1 MTPGTLLI
9 RADAS
14 IATGSGHVMRC
25 LALAQAWQDAG
36 GTVMAVL
43 AEATPAIEE
52 RLRRE
57 AIEVTR
63 LAAIPGAEDDAAR
76 TARRAQDLHTA
87 WVVIDGYRFD
97 SAYQASLKS
106 CGLCVLLIDDDVQAD
121 HYSANLVLNQNAHA
135 AENLY
140 GKRAS
145 YTRLLLGPRYAMLRR
160 EFDSWRNWRREIPA
174 AGHRILITMG
184 GSDPDN
190 FTLRVLDALPLVEGE
205 SLEVVVVIGGSNP
218 HAGMVEEAAAGLN
231 TRYTVR
237 LVKNALNMPELMAW
251 ADVAVSGA
259 GTTCWEL
266 CLLGLPALIVD
277 LAKNQFPVAQCLDEL
292 GVACHIG
299 NSHDCSAAKIANK
312 LTELLASSETRSRMC
327 SRGRELVDGRGAS
340 RVCAAML
347 NSGVRVRRATESDSR
362 LLWEWANEPGVRAS
376 AFSQG
381 AIGWEEHSV
390 WFRAKLAD
398 EACMILI
405 GEGADGQPIGQVRI
419 NQKPNREAEIDL
431 SVARDFRGAGYGS
444 LLLETAL
451 QEVFDS
457 RPITKVHAFVRPEN
471 LASARAF
478 EKAGFLRLGEKQ
490 VTGNRAL
497 HYCRER
503 PLSNRNYV
511 ARSDGR

>member
-1 MTPGTLLI
+1 MNPGTLLI

-14 IATGSGHVMRC
+14 VATGSGHVMRC

-36 GTVMAVL
+36 GTAVAAM

-52 RLRRE
+52 RLCRE

-63 LAAIPGAEDDAAR
+63 LEAIPGAEDDAAH
-76 TARRAQDLHTA
+76 TAQLARDLQTA

-97 SAYQASLKS
+97 SAYQAAIKS
-106 CGLCVLLIDDDVQAD
+106 CGLHVLLIDDDLQAD
-121 HYSANLVLNQNAHA
+121 HHSADLVLNQNAHA
-135 AENLY
+135 SESRY
-140 GKRAS
+140 GRRAS

-160 EFDSWRNWRREIPA
+160 EFDSWRNWRRQIPA

-190 FTLRVLDALPLVEGE
+190 FTLRVLEALPMVVGE
-205 SLEVVVVIGGSNP
+205 SLEIVVVIGGSNP
-218 HAGMVEEAAAGLN
+218 HEAALEKAAAGLN

-251 ADVAVSGA
+251 GDAAVSGA
-259 GTTCWEL
+259 GTTCWEM
-266 CLLGLPALIVD
+266 CLLGLPALVVD
-277 LAKNQFPVAQCLDEL
+277 LAKNQVPVAQRLDEL
-292 GVACHIG
+292 GVAGHIG
-299 NSHDCSAAKIANK
+299 SSRDCSSAKIASK

-347 NSGVRVRRATESDSR
+347 NAGVRIRRARESDSR

-376 AFSQG
+376 AFSQQ
-381 AIGWEEHSV
+381 AIGWEEHSA
-390 WFRAKLAD
+390 WFRARLAD
-398 EACMILI
+398 KDCMILV
-405 GEGADGQPIGQVRI
+405 GEGSDAQPIGQVRI
-419 NQKPNREAEIDL
+419 NRKPNGEAEIDL
-431 SVARDFRGAGYGS
+431 SVAPDFRGAGYGS
-444 LLLETAL
+444 LLLEAAL
-451 QEVFDS
+451 GEAFDS
-457 RPITKVHAFVRPEN
+457 RRITKVHAFIRPEN

-478 EKAGFLRLGEKQ
+478 EKSGFLRLGEAQ
-490 VTGNRAL
+490 VKGNLAL

-503 PLSNRNYV
+503 SPKNDV
-511 ARSDGR
+511 ARSEGR

>member
-1 MTPGTLLI
+1 MNPGTLLI

-14 IATGSGHVMRC
+14 IATGSGHAMRC

-36 GTVMAVL
+36 GIAMAVMA
-43 AEATPAIEE
+43 ESTPAIEE

-63 LAAIPGAEDDAAR
+63 LAAVPGSEDDAVR
-76 TARRAQDLHTA
+76 TARLAQDRRTA

-97 SAYQASLKS
+97 STYQAAIKS
-106 CGLCVLLIDDDVQAD
+106 SGLRILLIDDDGQAD
-121 HYSANLVLNQNAHA
+121 DYSADLVLNQNAHA
-135 AENLY
+135 SENLY
-140 GKRAS
+140 GRRAS
-145 YTRLLLGPRYAMLRR
+145 YTQLLLGPRYAMLRR

-190 FTLRVLDALPLVEGE
+190 FTLRTLEALLLVEQE

-218 HAGMVEEAAAGLN
+218 HEVALERAAAGLN
-231 TRYTVR
+231 TRYAIR
-237 LVKNALNMPELMAW
+237 LVKNAMNMPELMAW

-259 GTTCWEL
+259 GTTCWEM
-266 CLLGLPALIVD
+266 CLVGLPALVVD
-277 LAKNQFPVAQCLDEL
+277 LANNQFPVAQRLDEL

-299 NSHDCSAAKIANK
+299 SSHDCSAAKIASK
-312 LTELLASSETRSRMC
+312 LSELLASRETRSRMC

-347 NSGVRVRRATESDSR
+347 NSGVRVRRARESDSR

-376 AFSQG
+376 AFSQQ
-381 AIGWEEHSV
+381 AIGWEEHST
-390 WFRAKLAD
+390 WFQAKLAD
-398 EACMILI
+398 KDCMILI
-405 GEGADGQPIGQVRI
+405 GEVSDAQPIGQVRI

-457 RPITKVHAFVRPEN
+457 CRITKVHAFIRPEN

-478 EKAGFLRLGEKQ
+478 EKAGFLRLGEMQ
-490 VTGNRAL
+490 VKGNPAL

-503 PLSNRNYV
+503 PLSDRSDV

>member
-1 MTPGTLLI
+1 MNPGTLLI

-14 IATGSGHVMRC
+14 ITTGSGHVMRC

-36 GTVMAVL
+36 GTVMTVM

-63 LAAIPGAEDDAAR
+63 LAAVPGTEDDALR
-76 TARRAQDLHTA
+76 TAGLAKDLHAA

-97 SAYQASLKS
+97 STYQASLKS
-106 CGLCVLLIDDDVQAD
+106 CGLRVLLIDDDVHAD
-121 HYSANLVLNQNAHA
+121 YYSADLVLNQNAHA
-135 AENLY
+135 SENLY
-140 GKRAS
+140 GRREP
-145 YTRLLLGPRYAMLRR
+145 YTRLLIGPRYAMLRR
-160 EFDSWRNWRREIPA
+160 EFASWRNWTREIPA
-174 AGHRILITMG
+174 VAHRILITLG

-190 FTLRVLDALPLVEGE
+190 FTLRVLEALPLVEGE

-218 HAGMVEEAAAGLN
+218 HGGVLEQAAAGLN
-231 TRYTVR
+231 TRYAVR

-259 GTTCWEL
+259 GTTCWEM
-266 CLLGLPALIVD
+266 CLVGLPSLVVD
-277 LAKNQFPVAQCLDEL
+277 LARNQFPVAERLNEL

-299 NSHDCSAAKIANK
+299 SSRDFSAAKIASE
-312 LTELLASSETRSRMC
+312 LTRLLASSETRSRMC
-327 SRGRELVDGRGAS
+327 TRGRELVDGRGAS

-347 NSGVRVRRATESDSR
+347 NSGVRVRRARESDSR

-376 AFSQG
+376 AFSQE
-381 AIGWEEHSV
+381 AIGWEEHSA
-390 WFRAKLAD
+390 WFQARLAD
-398 EACMILI
+398 ESCMILI
-405 GEGADGQPIGQVRI
+405 GEEADGRPIGQVRI

-451 QEVFDS
+451 REAFDS
-457 RPITKVHAFVRPEN
+457 SPITKVHAFIRPEN

>member
-1 MTPGTLLI
+1 MNPGTLLI

-25 LALAQAWQDAG
+25 LALAQVWQDAG
-36 GTVMAVL
+36 GTVMAVM

-52 RLRRE
+52 RLGRE
-57 AIEVTR
+57 AIDVTR
-63 LAAIPGAEDDAAR
+63 LAATPGTEDDALR
-76 TARRAQDLHTA
+76 TAGLAKDLRTA

-97 SAYQASLKS
+97 STYQAAIKS
-106 CGLCVLLIDDDVQAD
+106 SGLRVLLVDDDGRAD
-121 HYSANLVLNQNAHA
+121 HYSADLVLNQNVHA
-135 AENLY
+135 AENFY
-140 GKRAS
+140 GRRSS

-160 EFDSWRNWRREIPA
+160 EFGSWRSWRREIPA

-190 FTLRVLDALPLVEGE
+190 FTLRVLEALPLVEGE

-218 HAGMVEEAAAGLN
+218 HGGVLEQAAA
-231 TRYTVR
+231 RCAIR
-237 LVKNALNMPELMAW
+237 LVKNAMNMPELMAW

-259 GTTCWEL
+259 GTTCWEM
-266 CLLGLPALIVD
+266 CLLGLPAVVVD
-277 LAKNQFPVAQCLDEL
+277 LAKNQFPVAQRLDEL

-299 NSHDCSAAKIANK
+299 SSHDCSAEKIASE
-312 LTELLASSETRSRMC
+312 LRGLLASSETRSRMC
-327 SRGRELVDGRGAS
+327 TRGRELVDGRGAS

-347 NSGVRVRRATESDSR
+347 KGGIRVRRARESDSR

-376 AFSQG
+376 SFSQE
-381 AIGWEEHSV
+381 AIGWEEHLA
-390 WFRAKLAD
+390 WFQAKLAD
-398 EACMILI
+398 KDCMILI
-405 GEGADGQPIGQVRI
+405 GEVSDADPMGQVRI
-419 NQKPNREAEIDL
+419 NQMPNREAEIHL

-457 RPITKVHAFVRPEN
+457 CRITKVHALVRPEN

-478 EKAGFLRLGEKQ
+478 ERAGFLRLGEIQ
-490 VTGNRAL
+490 VKGNPAL

-503 PLSNRNYV
+503 PPKNDV